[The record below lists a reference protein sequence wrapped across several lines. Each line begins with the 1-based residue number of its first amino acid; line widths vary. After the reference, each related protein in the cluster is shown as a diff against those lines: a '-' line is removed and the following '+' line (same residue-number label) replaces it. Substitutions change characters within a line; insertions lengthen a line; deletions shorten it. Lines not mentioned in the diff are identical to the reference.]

1 MTSMLIDPVED
12 DAGAGA
18 PPASSGERVTR
29 GASSWITLS
38 DPADTPEAAT
48 VAAVA
53 GAAGAA
59 GALGALVPLVDTT
72 VGIDNVD
79 ECEGNVDR

>member
-29 GASSWITLS
+29 GASSCITLS
-38 DPADTPEAAT
+38 DPAATAEAAT
-48 VAAVA
+48 VAAAA

-59 GALGALVPLVDTT
+59 VALGAFDDTT